1 MRFVLLILVTFSVQ
15 GETQSGNP
23 CRHCEE
29 ESSETGRLAPTCA
42 EGQTKESCRWIVRY
56 ERTSAARM
64 AKTQDQADVEAALGG
79 VNLAQPV
86 QIRGEEA
93 SALISGT
100 ATEFKV
106 VYARKG
112 ADGWRIVKIIDVPAS
127 QSRVSLQQK

>member
-1 MRFVLLILVTFSVQ
+1 M
-15 GETQSGNP
+15 
-23 CRHCEE
+23 
-29 ESSETGRLAPTCA
+29 
-42 EGQTKESCRWIVRY
+42 RY

-64 AKTQDQADVEAALGG
+64 AKTQDQADVEAALGD

-106 VYARKG
+106 VYARKS
-112 ADGWRIVKIIDVPAS
+112 AHGWRIVKIIDVPAS